1 MPGFLGPG
9 KNNQA
14 NKIDVLPIGERCWK
28 VRLNESAPIWGA
40 LSYFR
45 ATFALPQSL
54 LLTLPADSR

>member
-9 KNNQA
+9 KHDQA

-40 LSYFR
+40 LSYFPSHVCI
-45 ATFALPQSL
+45 ATVVVADP
-54 LLTLPADSR
+54 PADSR